1 MNLIKTITI
10 LSLFFSTHSFAEN
23 VSHHHHHQAPAKP
36 AKKFIAD
43 KNLKKRMSAVL
54 ETMMALHKN
63 ESMDV
68 KKEYLTEIGGKIELT
83 VQDIFKSCK
92 LAPDADAAIHP
103 ILAEILDGAAML
115 KRGLRKDGSKKIH
128 EALLKYES
136 YFDHA
141 DWKHN

>member
-10 LSLFFSTHSFAEN
+10 FSLFFSAHSFAEDASN
-23 VSHHHHHQAPAKP
+23 HLHQAPSIP
-36 AKKFIAD
+36 VKKFVAD
-43 KNLKKRMSAVL
+43 QNLKKRMNIVL

-63 ESMDV
+63 ESTNV
-68 KKEYLTEIGGKIELT
+68 KKEYLTEIGGKIERT

-115 KRGLRKDGSKKIH
+115 KRGLSKDGSKKIH
-128 EALLKYES
+128 EAFLKYES